1 VGRSQNAGQT
11 RTAKTATS
19 APTMLVIPVPASAST
34 FGLRTR
40 FGQQAAMMAMT
51 TNAPPG
57 NAIPVRV
64 RAVPSTAQ
72 TITLV
77 PKTVVTRL
85 PGATMQHI
93 PMVPSADVFIGAD
106 TAAAGF
112 VLVFAS
118 PVIVAAMDT
127 AETANAAPKA
137 RTAEPVRAAP
147 VAWAVVPAKRT
158 GTTCDVGV
166 FEVQP

>member
-1 VGRSQNAGQT
+1 MTSAKACS
-11 RTAKTATS
+11 AKTTATN
-19 APTMLVIPVPASAST
+19 APTILAMSIPVSANT
-34 FGLRTR
+34 FGLSTR
-40 FGQQAAMMAMT
+40 AGQQAAMMATT

-57 NAIPVRV
+57 NAIPVRA
-64 RAVPSTAQ
+64 RAVLPTAQ

-93 PMVPSADVFIGAD
+93 PMVPSADVFIGAE
-106 TAAAGF
+106 TAAPGF

-137 RTAEPVRAAP
+137 RAAEAVRVAP
-147 VAWAVVPAKRT
+147 VVWAVVPAKRT
-158 GTTCDVGV
+158 GTTCDVGA